1 MLLKLILVQPSL
13 RTAGPCPEPEWAD
26 PDRVWL
32 APSLKLLGML
42 NSYFALL
49 SALSNQEDFFFC
61 PIILLSIT
69 YCLSSLLISFK
80 YQEYCQSLYFQ
91 FEIWTYRDAT
101 K

>member
-49 SALSNQEDFFFC
+49 SALSNQEDFFFVQ
-61 PIILLSIT
+61 LF
-69 YCLSSLLISFK
+69 YCL
-80 YQEYCQSLYFQ
+80 
-91 FEIWTYRDAT
+91 
-101 K
+101 